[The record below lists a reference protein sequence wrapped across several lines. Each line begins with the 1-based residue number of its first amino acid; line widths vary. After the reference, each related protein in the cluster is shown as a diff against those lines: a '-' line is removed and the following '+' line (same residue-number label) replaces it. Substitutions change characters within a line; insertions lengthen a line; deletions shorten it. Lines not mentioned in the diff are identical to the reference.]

1 MEARIPTTK
10 YGLRKR
16 YRWVCL
22 RSLYIN
28 IMAKRRRGRSGWRR
42 RRRRGRERRKE
53 RRGDGDIRLVGRRP
67 RYIREPSAVWRA
79 FRTTML
85 SLRWDQIVGEGNEH
99 ISRDPAVKA
108 QQRAAQFLWN
118 TSIYLSL
125 FPRPLCI

>member
-1 MEARIPTTK
+1 MEGEGEMARK
-10 YGLRKR
+10 EE
-16 YRWVCL
+16 
-22 RSLYIN
+22 
-28 IMAKRRRGRSGWRR
+28 KRRGYPVGW
-42 RRRRGRERRKE
+42 
-53 RRGDGDIRLVGRRP
+53 LVGWSPARG
-67 RYIREPSAVWRA
+67 IREPSAVWRA